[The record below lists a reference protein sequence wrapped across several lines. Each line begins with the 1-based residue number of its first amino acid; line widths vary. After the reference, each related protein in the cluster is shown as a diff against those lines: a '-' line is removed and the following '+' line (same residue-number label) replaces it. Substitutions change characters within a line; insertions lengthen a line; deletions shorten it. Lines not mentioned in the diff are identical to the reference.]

1 MAADVP
7 YMQSAKNLRAILDK
21 IKGAGTPPKFTHDF
35 LRTNLGFASSG
46 DRSVVGVL
54 KGLGFLTPDGVPT
67 PRYNEFRD
75 GTRSGRALA
84 DGLRDGWAEVFL
96 SDQHAFERPAS
107 ELKELFKNVTGKGE
121 SAAEK
126 MATTFRVLADSAD
139 WTDTSE
145 ASPDRELSALEPD
158 PQDVTPT
165 AARVLSLRH
174 DVHIHLPPTSDAAV
188 YTAIFRALRQ
198 ELLG

>member
-35 LRTNLGFASSG
+35 LRTNLGFTSSG

-54 KGLGFLTPDGVPT
+54 RGLGFLTPDSVPT

-75 GTRSGRALA
+75 GTRSGRAIA
-84 DGLRDGWAEVFL
+84 DGLREGWAEVFL
-96 SDQHAFERPAS
+96 SDQRAYERPAS

-139 WTDTSE
+139 WAEGPPPVPVVDAVIE
-145 ASPDRELSALEPD
+145 GEDQEPLS
-158 PQDVTPT
+158 

-174 DVHIHLPPTSDAAV
+174 DVHVHLPPTSDAAV